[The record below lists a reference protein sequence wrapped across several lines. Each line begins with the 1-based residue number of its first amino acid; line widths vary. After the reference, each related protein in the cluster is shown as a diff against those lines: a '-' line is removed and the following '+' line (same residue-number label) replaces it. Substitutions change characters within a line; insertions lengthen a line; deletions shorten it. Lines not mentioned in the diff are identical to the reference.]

1 MYYNK
6 CLDYPPPNL
15 SEYDL
20 NDFPP
25 MNSDPIR

>member
-15 SEYDL
+15 SESDL
-20 NDFPP
+20 NDFPL
-25 MNSDPIR
+25 MNSGQLR